1 MGMFSKKKKVSFLEA
16 NAKIYVAGHRG
27 LVGSAIVRCLQ
38 AKGFRNL
45 IMQTSKELDLRDQ
58 AATFAFLNK
67 EKPEYMFIA
76 AARVGG
82 IMANSTCPAEFIY
95 DNLAIEANLIHGA
108 YRAGIKKL
116 LFLGST
122 CIYPKMA
129 SQPLKEEALLTGPLE
144 ETNEWY
150 AIAKIAGIKLCQAY
164 NRQYGT
170 NYIAVMPTNLYGP
183 NDNFD
188 LNSSHVLPAMIRKFH
203 EAKLHGSPTVT
214 LWGSGKPRREFL
226 HVDDLADA
234 CLFVMF
240 RHSGSQLLNIGTG
253 SDLTISELAELVKQV
268 VGYQGTIAYDSS
280 MPDGM
285 PLKRSDTSRLSALG
299 WQAKIPLE
307 AGIAATYQWFTQN
320 FVK

>member
-1 MGMFSKKKKVSFLEA
+1 MEA

-188 LNSSHVLPAMIRKFH
+188 LNSSHVLPAMIRKLH
-203 EAKLHGSPTVT
+203 EAKIHGSQTVT
-214 LWGSGKPRREFL
+214 LWGTGKPRREFL

-234 CLFVMF
+234 CLFVME
-240 RHSGSQLLNIGTG
+240 RHSGNQLLNIGTG
-253 SDLTISELAELVKQV
+253 SDLTISELAEMVKRV
-268 VGYQGTIAYDSS
+268 VGYQGEIVYDSS

-285 PLKRSDTSRLSALG
+285 PLKRSDTSRLNALG

-307 AGIAATYQWFTQN
+307 TGITATYQWFTQN
-320 FVK
+320 FAK